1 MKQSFHFHGLLFFF
15 LVILLFTHTT
25 TARYHMGLIKEG
37 NTNTERQP
45 QMGHSKEVQEEEDSF
60 MMVLEDCDH
69 NGGVNASRR
78 DCFLRLTW
86 IIYTLSNRI
95 HEE

>member
-15 LVILLFTHTT
+15 LVILLFIHTT

-37 NTNTERQP
+37 NTNTERPP

-60 MMVLEDCDH
+60 MMVLEDCVR
-69 NGGVNASRR
+69 NGG
-78 DCFLRLTW
+78 DECLKERLLSEAHLDY
-86 IIYTLSNRI
+86 IYTQQQNP
-95 HEE
+95 